1 MVKWFNTA
9 GFDPAIFAGSNPARV
24 ANKKENKMKDVIY
37 FLKKDDLKSLKIA
50 LLLIESEIIFRE
62 NRL

>member
-1 MVKWFNTA
+1 
-9 GFDPAIFAGSNPARV
+9 
-24 ANKKENKMKDVIY
+24 MKDVIY